1 MFCIVF
7 SSLIRSSVIIKCSN
21 FYLLTCI
28 LQMQCIL
35 MPNIKQIEGILW
47 REYFQAISL
56 CYANNLLVNF
66 SFNILYHNKTLYWNL
81 LSMVFVCQYYTQ
93 TSKPQT
99 PKNNSIFIYCLS
111 FIIFDCVWIIPIVT
125 EKPSLEINIMLL
137 CREPE
142 KVELWDIF
150 WNN

>member
-1 MFCIVF
+1 M
-7 SSLIRSSVIIKCSN
+7 
-21 FYLLTCI
+21 
-28 LQMQCIL
+28 LQMQYIR

-47 REYFQAISL
+47 LEYFQAISL
-56 CYANNLLVNF
+56 RYANNLLANF
-66 SFNILYHNKTLYWNL
+66 LFNILYQKYVCVKRWTKFYCQGFLYVNIIRRH
-81 LSMVFVCQYYTQ
+81 
-93 TSKPQT
+93 
-99 PKNNSIFIYCLS
+99 PKRRHPETYSIFIYCLS

-125 EKPSLEINIMLL
+125 EKPSLENNIMLL